1 MIKNTIILC
10 SSLLSLA
17 VSTPTVPCPA
27 AVSED
32 KEALL
37 TELLCVEDHNKELV
51 LERNAYESLL
61 RSINGQ
67 DGSDCLAMRCINS
80 GELSIELLTAPE
92 QVNLAI
98 EFGNGE
104 KHYVTSAR
112 DRAVPLLDFRG
123 IIGPMPQQGAFA
135 DSCQSN
141 SMSYVR
147 VINDTGHAV
156 TLKSVKLVLHYT
168 DDSYKTIFADTQQR
182 RLPSGSS
189 VSFSRDKLHKNQEFL
204 KAKGGSCFD
213 N

>member
-1 MIKNTIILC
+1 MKNTIILC

-17 VSTPTVPCPA
+17 VSAPTVPCPA

-61 RSINGQ
+61 RSIKGQ
-67 DGSDCLAMRCINS
+67 DGSDCLAMRCING

-92 QVNLAI
+92 QVNFAI
-98 EFGNGE
+98 EFGNGK
-104 KHYVTSAR
+104 KHYVTSSN
-112 DRAVPLLDFRG
+112 RAMPLLDFRG
-123 IIGPMPQQGAFA
+123 IIGPMPNGAFA

-147 VINDTGHAV
+147 VINDTGQAV

-182 RLPSGSS
+182 SLPSGNS
-189 VSFSRDKLHKNQEFL
+189 VSFSRDDLLNNQEFL
-204 KAKGGSCFD
+204 NAKGGSCSD